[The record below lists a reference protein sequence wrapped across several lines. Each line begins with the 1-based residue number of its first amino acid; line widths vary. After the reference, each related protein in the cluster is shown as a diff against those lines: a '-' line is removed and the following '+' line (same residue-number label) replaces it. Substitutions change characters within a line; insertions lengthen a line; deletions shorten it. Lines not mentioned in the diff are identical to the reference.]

1 MRLGIVFLMHPST
14 PRSLTVTRRLLAGGS
29 VSRVELEAE
38 IDRDL
43 DPAVGICGR
52 DVVNTMLRMGWV
64 GVVGSDGPDGTAI
77 LGMPPTRERV
87 A

>member
-1 MRLGIVFLMHPST
+1 MHDQT
-14 PRSLTVTRRLLAGGS
+14 PRSLTVTRRLLAGGR

-43 DPAVGICGR
+43 DPAVRICGR

-64 GVVGSDGPDGTAI
+64 GVVGSEGPDGTAV
-77 LGMPPTRERV
+77 LGMSLARERV